1 MVFQGRRFLKTI
13 NSGNQCEFYSM
24 SDDDPSH
31 YTYVQKPNMWH
42 EDCMTGDNLSRMGA
56 AKVHLIVDH
65 HGNQVIEKC
74 PASDVEYGFYEYAAE
89 PLSGVVESPR
99 LFHADPYRR
108 SLTLEYVPH
117 KISQDEITDDEILKR
132 LSRLHD
138 YPADSAWI
146 YHTHT
151 WSESALEKSLS
162 LLELPVRAERQM
174 RCFQQAGSVLF
185 SQECLISGDTN
196 AGNWGRRENG
206 DAILFD
212 WERFGTGSPAI
223 DLAPLVKGMGSKQSI
238 LQLAERY
245 CLFATHS
252 VAGRLA
258 REIALAKAWIVTEV
272 VLLLHEREKSDFNL
286 YLSWYRKYLPDWLDE
301 SISLL

>member
-1 MVFQGRRFLKTI
+1 M
-13 NSGNQCEFYSM
+13 SGE
-24 SDDDPSH
+24 
-31 YTYVQKPNMWH
+31 
-42 EDCMTGDNLSRMGA
+42 NLSRMAA

-65 HGNQVIEKC
+65 HGNQAIEKC
-74 PASDVEYGFYEYAAE
+74 PVSDVEYGFYTRAAE
-89 PLSGVVESPR
+89 PLSGVIESPR
-99 LFHADPYRR
+99 LLHADALRR
-108 SLTLEYVPH
+108 SLTLEYVPY
-117 KISQDEITDDEILKR
+117 KISQDEVAGDEILR
-132 LSRLHD
+132 QLSRLHD
-138 YPADSAWI
+138 YPADLEWT

-151 WSESALEKSLS
+151 CSATALEKSLS
-162 LLELPVRAERQM
+162 LLELPARAERQM
-174 RCFQQAGSVLF
+174 RGFQQAGSVLF

-223 DLAPLVKGMGSKQSI
+223 DLAPLVKGMGSKQNI

-245 CLFATHS
+245 CFFAMHLD
-252 VAGRLA
+252 AGRLA

-272 VLLLHEREKSDFNL
+272 VLLLHERKKSDFNL
-286 YLSWYRKYLPDWLDE
+286 YLSWYREHLHGWLDE